1 MSPSFNHI
9 KVIILAAG
17 QSRRMDPLPDKNF
30 LKFCGKPLITWQV
43 EQIMRAGFRD
53 VAVIG
58 GRHNLEE
65 LRAIASGES
74 VMELDKKFRPGSEK
88 KSKLSQQK
96 AKCFLEVLEQ
106 KKLEDGMAGAVLA
119 AETWVGDSPFL
130 VVSSND
136 IVDDSIFEVL
146 KKAVRDMGKRDLAG
160 FLIAKKVEVYF
171 PGGYLN
177 IKGDLITDIVEKPG
191 AGKEPSDLVN
201 IVFHLHLQPN
211 KLFTTLKKVKTNR
224 DDRYEVALSSIIQAG
239 TGTGAGATYVAL
251 PYTGFWQPIKY
262 PWHLIFVWKKLF
274 EMFIGASKGK
284 KNVQKISKKASV
296 SKSACIR
303 GNVVIE
309 DGVKVFDHAVIQGP
323 AYIGKNSIVANN
335 ALVRDSHLGEGS
347 VAGYG
352 TEIARSYLS
361 DRVWTHT
368 NYIGDSIIGS
378 GSSFGSGSITGNL
391 RLDEG
396 PISVMIG
403 EDKVACGSN
412 KLGAIVGENV
422 RIGINVSLMP
432 GVKIGN
438 NCFIGGGISVA
449 KDVPDS
455 KYVYGKWEL
464 TMKDNTAKVDPSARE
479 LMMRKLKG

>member
-1 MSPSFNHI
+1 MKFP

-17 QSRRMDPLPDKNF
+17 QSKRMDPLPDKNF
-30 LKFCGKPLITWQV
+30 LKFCGKPLLQWQV
-43 EQIMRAGFRD
+43 EQLARAGFRD

-58 GRHNLEE
+58 GRHNLDE
-65 LRAIASGES
+65 LAKIQ
-74 VMELDKKFRPGSEK
+74 PGLEKNSK
-88 KSKLSQQK
+88 KSHTK
-96 AKCFLEVLEQ
+96 AKFSFTILEQ
-106 KKLEDGMAGAVLA
+106 KKLEDGMAGAVLS
-119 AETWVGDSPFL
+119 AEDWIGDEAFL

-136 IVDDSIFEVL
+136 IVEDSIFEVL
-146 KKAVRDMGKRDLAG
+146 KKVMKDLEKRERDPKSVAG
-160 FLIAKKVEVYF
+160 FLVAKKVTEYF
-171 PGGYLN
+171 PGGYLKVKN
-177 IKGDLITDIVEKPG
+177 GAITGIVEKPG

-201 IVFHLHLQPN
+201 IVFHLHMQPK
-211 KLFTTLKKVKTNR
+211 KLFFALKEVKTSR
-224 DDRYEVALSSIIQAG
+224 DDRYEVALDSLIQAG
-239 TGTGAGATYVAL
+239 EKFEAL
-251 PYTGFWQPIKY
+251 SYSGFWQPIKY
-262 PWHLIFVWKKLF
+262 PWHLILVWKKLF
-274 EMFIGASKGK
+274 EVLIGGTKGK
-284 KNVQKISKKASV
+284 KKDIQKISKKASV
-296 SKSACIR
+296 ARSAVIR
-303 GNVVIE
+303 GDVIIE

-323 AYIGKNSIVANN
+323 AYIGRNSIVANN

-347 VAGYG
+347 VAGYS

-378 GSSFGSGSITGNL
+378 GSSFGSGSVTGNL

-396 PISVMIG
+396 PISVVIG
-403 EDKVACGSN
+403 EEKVACGSN
-412 KLGAIVGENV
+412 KLGAIIGENV

-455 KYVYGKWEL
+455 KFVYGKWEL

-479 LMMRKLKG
+479 LMMRRLKG

>member
-1 MSPSFNHI
+1 MKFP

-17 QSRRMDPLPDKNF
+17 QSKRMDPLPDKNF
-30 LKFCGKPLITWQV
+30 LKFCGKPLLQWQV
-43 EQIMRAGFRD
+43 EQLARAGFRD

-58 GRHNLEE
+58 GRHNLDE
-65 LRAIASGES
+65 LQKMAS
-74 VMELDKKFRPGSEK
+74 ELKKPFTI
-88 KSKLSQQK
+88 
-96 AKCFLEVLEQ
+96 LEQ
-106 KKLEDGMAGAVLA
+106 KKLEEGMAGAVLS
-119 AETWVGDSPFL
+119 AEKWIGDEAFL

-146 KKAVRDMGKRDLAG
+146 KKAMKGDKKVAG
-160 FLIAKKVEVYF
+160 FLVAKKVTEYF
-171 PGGYLN
+171 PGGYLKVKN
-177 IKGDLITDIVEKPG
+177 GAITGIVEKPG

-201 IVFHLHLQPN
+201 IVFHLHAQPE
-211 KLFTTLKKVKTNR
+211 KLFAALKKVKTSR
-224 DDRYEVALSSIIQAG
+224 DDRYEVAMDSLIQAG
-239 TGTGAGATYVAL
+239 EKFVAL
-251 PYTGFWQPIKY
+251 PYSGFWQPVKY
-262 PWHLIFVWKKLF
+262 PWHLILVWKKLF
-274 EMFIGASKGK
+274 EMLIGRTNGK
-284 KNVQKISKKASV
+284 KKDIQKISKKSSIA
-296 SKSACIR
+296 KSAVIR
-303 GNVVIE
+303 GDVIIE

-323 AYIGKNSIVANN
+323 AYIGKNAIVANN
-335 ALVRDSHLGEGS
+335 VLVRDSHLGEGS
-347 VAGYG
+347 VAGYS

-368 NYIGDSIIGS
+368 NYIGDSVIGS
-378 GSSFGSGSITGNL
+378 GSSFGSGSVTGNL

-396 PISVMIG
+396 PISVVIG

-412 KLGAIVGENV
+412 KLGAIIGENV

-455 KYVYGKWEL
+455 KFVYGKWEL

-479 LMMRKLKG
+479 LMMRRLKG

>member
-1 MSPSFNHI
+1 MKFP

-17 QSRRMDPLPDKNF
+17 QSKRMDPLPDKNF
-30 LKFCGKPLITWQV
+30 LKFCGKPLLQWQV
-43 EQIMRAGFRD
+43 EQLARAGFTD

-58 GRHNLEE
+58 GRHNLNE
-65 LRAIASGES
+65 LKEMASALKKPFAI
-74 VMELDKKFRPGSEK
+74 
-88 KSKLSQQK
+88 
-96 AKCFLEVLEQ
+96 LEQ
-106 KKLEDGMAGAVLA
+106 KKLEDGMAGAVLS
-119 AETWVGDSPFL
+119 AEKWIGDEAFL

-136 IVDDSIFEVL
+136 IVEDSIFEVL
-146 KKAVRDMGKRDLAG
+146 KKALKGDKNVAG
-160 FLIAKKVEVYF
+160 FLVAKRVTEYF
-171 PGGYLN
+171 PGGYLKVKN
-177 IKGDLITDIVEKPG
+177 GAITGIVEKPG

-201 IVFHLHLQPN
+201 IVFHVHMQPK
-211 KLFTTLKKVKTNR
+211 KLFAALKKVKTSR
-224 DDRYEVALSSIIQAG
+224 DDRYEVALDSLIQ
-239 TGTGAGATYVAL
+239 TGEKFVAL
-251 PYTGFWQPIKY
+251 PYIGFWQPVKY
-262 PWHLIFVWKKLF
+262 PWHLILVWKKLF
-274 EMFIGASKGK
+274 EMLIGRTKETK
-284 KNVQKISKKASV
+284 KDIQKISKKASV
-296 SKSACIR
+296 ARSAVIR
-303 GNVVIE
+303 GDVIIE

-347 VAGYG
+347 VAGYS

-378 GSSFGSGSITGNL
+378 GSSFGSGSVTGNL

-396 PISVMIG
+396 SISVVIG
-403 EDKVACGSN
+403 EEKVACGSN
-412 KLGAIVGENV
+412 KLGAIIGENV

-449 KDVPDS
+449 KDVPDA
-455 KYVYGKWEL
+455 KFVYGKWEL

-479 LMMRKLKG
+479 LMMRRLKG